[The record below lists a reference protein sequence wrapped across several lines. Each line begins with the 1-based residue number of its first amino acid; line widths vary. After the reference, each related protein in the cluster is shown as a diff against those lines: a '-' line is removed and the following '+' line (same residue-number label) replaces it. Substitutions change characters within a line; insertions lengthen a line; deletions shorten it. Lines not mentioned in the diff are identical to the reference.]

1 MKVSVLALLPVL
13 WAGPVL
19 AQQGGHDMSTM
30 GGMKMDDMKPAA
42 SAPVAK
48 KKAPAKKAAPVA
60 KKRAPAKKPAA
71 KAADPH
77 AGHDMSG
84 MSGMSGMAPAAPA
97 AKPADP
103 HAGHDMSGMGD
114 MKMDAAKPAAA
125 PMAGH
130 DMSTMG
136 DMKMDGMAPADAKPG
151 AAMAM
156 PAGHDMSAMSGGQG
170 GMEMGAPP
178 VAEHET
184 PPPPPPVDYLADKV
198 FDPGAMVR
206 ARKVLAGEHGGAQV
220 SQVMASI
227 LERQVRSGADGYRWE
242 GEAWFGGDIN
252 RFVVKTEGEG
262 DRKGVDAGEVQLL
275 YSRAMAPYT
284 DLQFGLRQDVEPK
297 SRTYLTAGF
306 QTLLPY
312 WVEASG
318 AVFLS
323 NKGNLLA
330 RVEGAYDLRLTQRL
344 LLQPRAELN
353 FAAQN
358 IPETETGSGL
368 STAELGL
375 RLRYEIRREFAPYI
389 GVSYERSVGKTA
401 DLARA
406 AGRDVSDTSFVVG
419 LRAWF

>member
-1 MKVSVLALLPVL
+1 MKVSVLGLLPVL
-13 WAGPVL
+13 WAGPAL

-30 GGMKMDDMKPAA
+30 GDMKMDDMKPAV
-42 SAPVAK
+42 SAP
-48 KKAPAKKAAPVA
+48 APVKNAAPVA
-60 KKRAPAKKPAA
+60 KTKAPARTPADNS
-71 KAADPH
+71 ADPH
-77 AGHDMSG
+77 AGH
-84 MSGMSGMAPAAPA
+84 
-97 AKPADP
+97 
-103 HAGHDMSGMGD
+103 HMSGMGD
-114 MKMDAAKPAAA
+114 MKMGDAQTPAPAAAA

-130 DMSTMG
+130 DMSAMG
-136 DMKMDGMAPADAKPG
+136 DMKMDATASPDAKPG
-151 AAMAM
+151 DAMAM
-156 PAGHDMSAMSGGQG
+156 PAGHDMSSMAGQS

-178 VAEHET
+178 VAEHEAPA
-184 PPPPPPVDYLADKV
+184 PPAATDHLADKV
-198 FDPGAMVR
+198 FDPAAMAR
-206 ARKVLAGEHGGAQV
+206 ARKVLSGEHGGAQV

-227 LERQVRSGADGYRWE
+227 LERQFRSGVDGYRWE

-262 DRKGVDAGEVQLL
+262 DSRGVDAGEAQLL
-275 YSRAMAPYT
+275 YSRAVAPYT

-297 SRTYLTAGF
+297 ARTYVTAGF

-323 NKGNLLA
+323 NKGDVLA

-344 LLQPRAELN
+344 LLQPRAEFN
-353 FAAQN
+353 FAAQDV
-358 IPETETGSGL
+358 PETGTGSGL

-401 DLARA
+401 DLARM
-406 AGRDVSDTSFVVG
+406 AGRDVGDTSLVVG

>member
-13 WAGPVL
+13 WASPVL
-19 AQQGGHDMSTM
+19 AQQAGHDMSTM

-42 SAPVAK
+42 SAAPVK
-48 KKAPAKKAAPVA
+48 KKAPVKKAAPVA
-60 KKRAPAKKPAA
+60 KKAPVV
-71 KAADPH
+71 
-77 AGHDMSG
+77 
-84 MSGMSGMAPAAPA
+84 
-97 AKPADP
+97 KPADP

-114 MKMDAAKPAAA
+114 MQMDAAKPAAPAASA

-136 DMKMDGMAPADAKPG
+136 DMKMDGVKPG
-151 AAMAM
+151 EAKQGQAMTM
-156 PAGHDMSAMSGGQG
+156 PAGHDMSAMGAMSGHD

-178 VAEHET
+178 VAERET
-184 PPPPPPVDYLADKV
+184 PAPPAATDYLADKV

-297 SRTYLTAGF
+297 SRTYVTAGF

-323 NKGNLLA
+323 NKGDVLA

>member
-1 MKVSVLALLPVL
+1 MDHSAMP
-13 WAGPVL
+13 GM
-19 AQQGGHDMSTM
+19 DM
-30 GGMKMDDMKPAA
+30 G
-42 SAPVAK
+42 
-48 KKAPAKKAAPVA
+48 
-60 KKRAPAKKPAA
+60 
-71 KAADPH
+71 
-77 AGHDMSG
+77 
-84 MSGMSGMAPAAPA
+84 
-97 AKPADP
+97 
-103 HAGHDMSGMGD
+103 
-114 MKMDAAKPAAA
+114 
-125 PMAGH
+125 PMAQP
-130 DMSTMG
+130 DIPKS
-136 DMKMDGMAPADAKPG
+136 
-151 AAMAM
+151 
-156 PAGHDMSAMSGGQG
+156 
-170 GMEMGAPP
+170 
-178 VAEHET
+178 
-184 PPPPPPVDYLADKV
+184 PPPPPPADRAADRFFPRAEMDQAVAQLRSEHGAVITSKVMTNLAE
-198 FDPGAMVR
+198 FQ
-206 ARKVLAGEHGGAQV
+206 ARK
-220 SQVMASI
+220 
-227 LERQVRSGADGYRWE
+227 GADGYRWD
-242 GEAWFGGDIN
+242 GQAWFGGDIN